1 MIIAKWWENFTC
13 TTLKKTPEGR
23 SDLAYCC
30 NQRIAPNETSGENLR
45 PKQAAALQTAK
56 SQGIEGLL
64 YCKGFKAPICLSK
77 FHSFWWVNSDDSLS
91 WLSWGISSKKSAPPN
106 VDLPSVPPSAVV
118 ARCHLGC
125 HLSISNSF
133 ISVFFSPI
141 QNNLLDK
148 TYKNLQDLHVFQ
160 IIMFFMLFV
169 AKITRQR
176 ATKLLQ
182 CMASAITGCP
192 VPQIRK
198 KRDRSWHSI
207 DRQWKLHSY
216 SEICLVGTRDSN
228 TSKTKIYTNICYT
241 SIDPK

>member
-169 AKITRQR
+169 AKITRPRGNVWLLPSLGAQCPKSGRNATGPDIPSIGSGSYTATQKFVWWEQEIATPQR
-176 ATKLLQ
+176 QKY
-182 CMASAITGCP
+182 I
-192 VPQIRK
+192 QIYV
-198 KRDRSWHSI
+198 I
-207 DRQWKLHSY
+207 
-216 SEICLVGTRDSN
+216 
-228 TSKTKIYTNICYT
+228 
-241 SIDPK
+241 PA